1 MAGWT
6 VVPNPSSDT
15 SVWKP
20 VNAAAPAPEPPS
32 LLRTMT
38 NNFNANTQ
46 GAQPGDSGLKGFVEN
61 IGQGGGQVLR
71 SLAHPIDTATSMAHS
86 LMHPIDTAHA
96 EVDAARSDPSRFIG
110 NAIGQV
116 GTGGILGDAASGAL
130 KGVGAAVDAIPST
143 TRAGANFESLN
154 SDLANTPVPL
164 NATLKPLQRI
174 TEIGERGSTLPT
186 AVSKLLQRS
195 QGIADMTFPEA
206 RDFQSS
212 LSDLSATDK
221 MAMGGRVSGGLK
233 QLSKALYTDIQDAA
247 ENAGRGDDYAQAMKE
262 YRQASG
268 LKDMAKSAGKL
279 AMKGAGAYGAYSAYK
294 DLTGK

>member
-15 SVWKP
+15 SAWKP

-38 NNFNANTQ
+38 NNFNAATQ
-46 GAQPGDSGLKGFVEN
+46 GAQPDDSGLKGFVEN
-61 IGQGGGQVLR
+61 IGQGGAQTLR
-71 SLAHPIDTATSMAHS
+71 SLAHPIDTLSSMAHS
-86 LMHPIDTAHA
+86 FAHPIDEIHS
-96 EVDAARSDPSRFIG
+96 EVDAARSDPSRFAG
-110 NAIGQV
+110 NAIGQI
-116 GTGGILGDAASGAL
+116 GTGAILGDAAL
-130 KGVGAAVDAIPST
+130 KPIMGAADAIPST
-143 TRAGANFESLN
+143 ARAGANFESLN
-154 SDLANTPVPL
+154 NDLAQTPVPL

-279 AMKGAGAYGAYSAYK
+279 AIKGAGAYGAYSAYK